1 MANVLKEFTQEKLDE
16 IRTHS
21 YYKNA
26 RETIIER
33 ADHYTVTEPPVMK
46 FSKLHMYV
54 TNGNREM
61 YERDHVEYE
70 TRMHALFLAYVI
82 TEDEKYIEPLADI
95 IWNICDFES
104 WSIPAHVA
112 EELTVEQRR
121 RNLDLCSC
129 IMGYRLSEIVYL
141 IGDKLPELVV

>member
-1 MANVLKEFTQEKLDE
+1 MANVFKEFTKEKLDE

-21 YYKNA
+21 YYKKA

-33 ADHYTVTEPPVMK
+33 ADHYTVTDPPVMK

-70 TRMHALFLAYVI
+70 TRMHALFFAYVI
-82 TEDEKYIEPLADI
+82 TEDEKYLEPLADI
-95 IWNICDFES
+95 IWNICDFE
-104 WSIPAHVA
+104 PH
-112 EELTVEQRR
+112 
-121 RNLDLCSC
+121 
-129 IMGYRLSEIVYL
+129 MGARSASPQSRPVSVSSSSREAVMASSKNIS
-141 IGDKLPELVV
+141 